1 LSVWQFVEHY
11 VLPFIGIITVL
22 VFVHEFGHF
31 WVARLCGVRVETF
44 SIGFGRE
51 IFGWN
56 DRHQTRWKFSMLPFG
71 GYVKMF
77 GDSSA
82 SSSPDSQLL
91 AGMSK
96 EDLAVSFHGKKL
108 WQKSLIVFAGPA
120 FNFIFAW
127 VVLTLM
133 LIFIG
138 QVVTKPLV
146 SEVVAGSAAEQ
157 AGIQVGDEILKLNG
171 RRLLRFQDLQR
182 EVQVGLDAPVELEYR
197 RGSEILVKTVTP
209 QLSELEDNFGNK
221 QKIGLLG
228 LRANAVDVVPIAAA
242 DAPSQAAYEIYRLSA
257 NTLTAIGQI
266 IRGSR
271 SAKDL
276 GGPLRIAQM
285 SGDYATVSLDQLLYF
300 LVLLSCNLGLIN
312 LFPLPGLDGGH
323 LLFYIVEAVRGRAMA
338 LKVQEYSM
346 MVGMGLIICLMLFVT
361 YNDLRMFKI
370 LDFVGL

>member
-1 LSVWQFVEHY
+1 
-11 VLPFIGIITVL
+11 
-22 VFVHEFGHF
+22 
-31 WVARLCGVRVETF
+31 
-44 SIGFGRE
+44 
-51 IFGWN
+51 
-56 DRHQTRWKFSMLPFG
+56 
-71 GYVKMF
+71 
-77 GDSSA
+77 
-82 SSSPDSQLL
+82 
-91 AGMSK
+91 
-96 EDLAVSFHGKKL
+96 
-108 WQKSLIVFAGPA
+108 
-120 FNFIFAW
+120 
-127 VVLTLM
+127 
-133 LIFIG
+133 
-138 QVVTKPLV
+138 
-146 SEVVAGSAAEQ
+146 
-157 AGIQVGDEILKLNG
+157 
-171 RRLLRFQDLQR
+171 
-182 EVQVGLDAPVELEYR
+182 
-197 RGSEILVKTVTP
+197 
-209 QLSELEDNFGNK
+209 
-221 QKIGLLG
+221 
-228 LRANAVDVVPIAAA
+228 VVPIAAA